1 MLSLSN
7 KFNTMQI
14 KMVESGVGFA
24 SAIDKATTAILEL
37 PKTIDKARAA
47 IEKLHVPEWARPSIL
62 GK

>member
-14 KMVESGVGFA
+14 KMVEIPGVGFA

-47 IEKLHVPEWARPSIL
+47 YR
-62 GK
+62 